1 MENIDHAA
9 KIRAAIDAVFN
20 PADYALGDFP
30 DSEYWALSSGCGLSD
45 KFDSS
50 RLASSKEEL
59 VSTYSINVGI
69 IRDMF
74 DPKHYTNGQLTR
86 ELVMQRLAL
95 IDLFYS
101 TNLNRYT
108 QFGLYHLAN
117 VILTFRTDSAL
128 ANDAHSFVNQPL
140 PSHPIYTQLFNQAYS
155 FPKTHAVS
163 IISKYLFFL
172 LEAQGCSTGFP
183 IYDSMVKG
191 LLPKVAKKLGL
202 ANTASGTK
210 INGSNLDDIVKF
222 VDCINTVAKAI
233 DIQPRKHN
241 GKHLSKFAVFDY
253 FLWRIGK
260 VGDFSYSLLLTE
272 NELGQAKVIDALKEI
287 KKSIKD
293 LTNKEMLSPAFI
305 SSILPEVAKLP
316 ARIFLWYRIYL
327 YII

>member
-20 PADYALGDFP
+20 PADYALGDIP

-108 QFGLYHLAN
+108 QFGLYHLA
-117 VILTFRTDSAL
+117 VKILKFSTDSAL
-128 ANDAHSFVNQPL
+128 ANEAHSFANQPL
-140 PSHPIYTQLFNQAYS
+140 PSHPIYTQLFNQPYG

-222 VDCINTVAKAI
+222 VDCINTVANAI

-272 NELGQAKVIDALKEI
+272 NELGQQTIDDALKQI
-287 KKSIKD
+287 KETIKD
-293 LTNKEMLSPAFI
+293 RTNKEMLLPAFI
-305 SSILPEVAKLP
+305 SSILPQVAQLP
-316 ARIFLWYRIYL
+316 ARILLWYRIYL

>member
-1 MENIDHAA
+1 M
-9 KIRAAIDAVFN
+9 
-20 PADYALGDFP
+20 
-30 DSEYWALSSGCGLSD
+30 
-45 KFDSS
+45 
-50 RLASSKEEL
+50 
-59 VSTYSINVGI
+59 GI

-74 DPKHYTNGQLTR
+74 DPKHYTNGEITE

-117 VILTFRTDSAL
+117 VILTYRSDSAL
-128 ANDAHSFVNQPL
+128 ANDAHSFVTQP
-140 PSHPIYTQLFNQAYS
+140 STKNPINRLLFANNYGYPA
-155 FPKTHAVS
+155 THAVS

-191 LLPKVAKKLGL
+191 LLPKVARKLGL

-222 VDCINTVAKAI
+222 VDCINTVANAI

-272 NELGQAKVIDALKEI
+272 NELGQPKVIKALEEI
-287 KKSIKD
+287 KEAIKD
-293 LTNKEMLSPAFI
+293 RTDKEMLSPAFI
-305 SSILPEVAKLP
+305 TSILPQVAKLP
-316 ARIFLWYRIYL
+316 GRFLLWYHIYL
-327 YII
+327 YISK